1 MHHKKKF
8 VLPAWLAF
16 MFLLGACAGGHKAR
30 EAAMQEWLSTAR
42 RPVKVSKHNPYQH
55 MKATRGSHYYT
66 LIDSEGKVYLAKNV
80 RFELPEVI
88 E

>member
-8 VLPAWLAF
+8 VFSALFIFAF
-16 MFLLGACAGGHKAR
+16 LFGACGIGRKAR
-30 EAAMQEWLSTAR
+30 ETAAQEWLSSAK
-42 RPVKVSKHNPYQH
+42 RPVKVTKHNPYKH
-55 MKATRGSHYYT
+55 LTATRGSHYYT
-66 LIDSEGKVYLAKNV
+66 LIDRDGKVFLAKNV

>member
-1 MHHKKKF
+1 MGYQKKLLFPVLCTF
-8 VLPAWLAF
+8 VL
-16 MFLLGACAGGHKAR
+16 LLSACAGGHKAR
-30 EAAMQEWLSTAR
+30 EAAMQEWLSTAK

-66 LIDSEGKVYLAKNV
+66 LVDSDGKVFLAKNV
-80 RFELPEVI
+80 RFELPDVI